1 MNLFFWMIFYNSVH
15 KVQKFQSSSAIVMA
29 GLNLAGGYVE
39 SGEEGC
45 RTVPR
50 IPMRLTKQSSSVWEL
65 EITLGS
71 FQCLYLRFF
80 INRDHQGILR
90 RIKVDTHDISGFSSK
105 LGIGGNT
112 PTVPPLKLNLV
123 LSENAPDMIFGN
135 ISKFF
140 GNQSAGPRGLSAWRL
155 FIEHSQHSF
164 FSVFVVTGRFSGP
177 WLITKAH
184 RFFELRTGCAI
195 CSRSLFGYSGFQ
207 QSPWLLCLRR
217 PKE

>member
-1 MNLFFWMIFYNSVH
+1 MGIQVIQDHMNLFIWMIFYNTVH

-45 RTVPR
+45 CAVSL
-50 IPMRLTKQSSSVWEL
+50 IPMRLTKQGSSVWKL

-90 RIKVDTHDISGFSSK
+90 RIKVDTHNIGSLGSK
-105 LGIGGNT
+105 FRIGGNT
-112 PTVPPLKLNLV
+112 PATPSLKLNLV
-123 LSENAPDMIFGN
+123 LSEDAPNLVFGN

-140 GNQSAGPRGLSAWRL
+140 GNQSAVPRGVSAWRL
-155 FIEHSQHSF
+155 FIEHSQDPFLSI
-164 FSVFVVTGRFSGP
+164 FVVTGRFSGP
-177 WLITKAH
+177 WLITKPIDSLSCKPGAPFAYG
-184 RFFELRTGCAI
+184 RFPDT
-195 CSRSLFGYSGFQ
+195 
-207 QSPWLLCLRR
+207 
-217 PKE
+217 